1 MEQEKRKIAYLVIG
15 KEMNHLKEYP
25 FEKDSYIIGIDK
37 GAYLLA
43 KEGLFFDE
51 AVGDFDSTNENE
63 YKLVETHAK
72 KITKLNP
79 MKDDSDTAHAY
90 EEYKD
95 KVESIVLLGA
105 IQGKRIE
112 HFIANLF
119 LLLKDEKVSFWDENS
134 IIYSLSARKTPY
146 LFERKDAY
154 YSFFPI
160 EESLLTLKGF
170 QYPLE
175 RKTLEKE
182 DALGLSNELLEEKG
196 SLLLEKGRL
205 LVIETKKEAN
215 S

>member
-1 MEQEKRKIAYLVIG
+1 MGQEKRKIAYLVIG
-15 KEMNHLKEYP
+15 KEMNHLREYP
-25 FEKDSYIIGIDK
+25 FGEDSYIIGIDK

-43 KEGLFFDE
+43 KEGLLFDE
-51 AVGDFDSTNENE
+51 AVGDFDSTSENE
-63 YKLVETHAK
+63 CKLVEAYAK
-72 KITKLNP
+72 KITKLTP
-79 MKDDSDTAHAY
+79 MKDDSDTAYAY
-90 EEYKD
+90 QEYKD
-95 KVESIVLLGA
+95 KADRIVLVGA

-112 HFIANLF
+112 HFIANMF
-119 LLLKDEKVSFWDENS
+119 LLLKDEKISFADENS
-134 IIYSLSARKTPY
+134 VIYSLSARKAPY
-146 LFERKDAY
+146 LFERKNAY

-175 RKTLEKE
+175 RKVLEKE
-182 DALGLSNELLEEKG
+182 DALGLSNELLEERG